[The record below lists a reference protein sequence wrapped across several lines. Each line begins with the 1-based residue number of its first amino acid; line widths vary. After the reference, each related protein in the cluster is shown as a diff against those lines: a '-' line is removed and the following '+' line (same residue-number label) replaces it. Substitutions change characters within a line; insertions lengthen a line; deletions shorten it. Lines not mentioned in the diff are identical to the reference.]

1 MLFCIWLQSIE
12 WYARIIRVRIIMEI
26 VTEIKYIV
34 EMRETVIIFKKIIQ
48 IIMKIIIILIEM

>member
-1 MLFCIWLQSIE
+1 
-12 WYARIIRVRIIMEI
+12 MEI

-48 IIMKIIIILIEM
+48 IIMEIIIILIEM